1 MTGNDLVFKSTA
13 DGASEMKI
21 LSNET
26 SAVVD
31 TLLLVAVVRDV
42 RVAGVVVKVVAA
54 AAVVVVA
61 VVDVVVVVVVEATS
75 LSGSFVVCSTD
86 AQFPERCDFN
96 SPTSIP
102 GALYALQYC
111 ACLSKWQHCTPLIVL
126 QKARQ
131 AWFVKSNM
139 NDRAKSV
146 SLLATV
152 QTRFIVNALHV
163 TVKCVS
169 LLSVTTAAKVVVV
182 AVDVEGV
189 VVSGPADCAAAG
201 IVVSVVTLV
210 PNDVVGGSFVDV
222 VELEELVAVADVVE
236 FVVEV
241 NASALIV
248 VVVSVTTTIGVD
260 FSAAEVAPAVVA
272 ASAVLA
278 TFDTVDVTPA
288 SDVVGRQLS
297 LAT

>member
-1 MTGNDLVFKSTA
+1 MHSAWVSTTMVA
-13 DGASEMKI
+13 CANRLEMSSHCNCI
-21 LSNET
+21 CSSSQNTET
-26 SAVVD
+26 TPSVIRDAAVNVD
-31 TLLLVAVVRDV
+31 D
-42 RVAGVVVKVVAA
+42 VVVPVVLVSVTVGSVVTVVVV
-54 AAVVVVA
+54 VVVVA
-61 VVDVVVVVVVEATS
+61 VVAVVAVVVVVVVEATS
-75 LSGSFVVCSTD
+75 LSGSFVVCSTY

-163 TVKCVS
+163 TVKGVS

-182 AVDVEGV
+182 AVDIEGV
-189 VVSGPADCAAAG
+189 VVSGPADCAAAA
-201 IVVSVVTLV
+201 
-210 PNDVVGGSFVDV
+210 VG
-222 VELEELVAVADVVE
+222 
-236 FVVEV
+236 
-241 NASALIV
+241 
-248 VVVSVTTTIGVD
+248 
-260 FSAAEVAPAVVA
+260 VVA
-272 ASAVLA
+272 ATSSTARVSQFDALLDCRLA
-278 TFDTVDVTPA
+278 
-288 SDVVGRQLS
+288 
-297 LAT
+297 

>member
-54 AAVVVVA
+54 AAAVVVA

-75 LSGSFVVCSTD
+75 LSGSFVVCSTY
-86 AQFPERCDFN
+86 AQFPECCDFN

-111 ACLSKWQHCTPLIVL
+111 PCLSKWQHCTPLIVM

-146 SLLATV
+146 SVLATV

-163 TVKCVS
+163 TVKGVS

-241 NASALIV
+241 NALARIV
-248 VVVSVTTTIGVD
+248 LVVSGTTTIGVD

>member
-1 MTGNDLVFKSTA
+1 MHSAWVSTTMVACANRLEMSSHCNCICSSAQNTETTPSVIRDAAVNVDVVVVPVVLVSVTV
-13 DGASEMKI
+13 GS
-21 LSNET
+21 
-26 SAVVD
+26 VV
-31 TLLLVAVVRDV
+31 TV
-42 RVAGVVVKVVAA
+42 GVV
-54 AAVVVVA
+54 VVVVA
-61 VVDVVVVVVVEATS
+61 VVVVVVVEATS
-75 LSGSFVVCSTD
+75 VSGSFVVCSTY

-146 SLLATV
+146 SVLATV

-163 TVKCVS
+163 TVKGVS

-189 VVSGPADCAAAG
+189 VVSGPADCAAA
-201 IVVSVVTLV
+201 
-210 PNDVVGGSFVDV
+210 
-222 VELEELVAVADVVE
+222 A
-236 FVVEV
+236 
-241 NASALIV
+241 V
-248 VVVSVTTTIGVD
+248 VVV
-260 FSAAEVAPAVVA
+260 AATSSTARVSQFDALLDCR
-272 ASAVLA
+272 LA
-278 TFDTVDVTPA
+278 
-288 SDVVGRQLS
+288 
-297 LAT
+297 